1 MSWSLE
7 RRSLRLGPVTLQF
20 LCALQTIALPELSCV
35 FVLRWSGVVSRW
47 PGVVVWRWPGVVFS
61 RWPGCFALAPGG
73 LLARCSFFL
82 RPEYM

>member
-35 FVLRWSGVVSRW
+35 FVLRWSGLGRLFRAGLGW
-47 PGVVVWRWPGVVFS
+47 LFRAGPG
-61 RWPGCFALAPGG
+61 
-73 LLARCSFFL
+73 
-82 RPEYM
+82 